1 MAARDGEHVD
11 AGEWK
16 SVNLSPCLAIRFRFG
31 VLFAFSP
38 GLLASRSSQPISSAS
53 MMMKLGLFLG
63 FSTLAPCWD
72 TVQSSSP
79 HSSIP
84 DRTKRVKASAILGQT
99 EMSVSMPLH
108 TDHMSRCSDKVCSPE
123 DNGVGGFGSTNKQI
137 CIIYFVVRSLNDSN
151 FFTNSPLASLKNH
164 RFAQIMFF
172 LCFSIVYVKKVNS

>member
-123 DNGVGGFGSTNKQI
+123 DNGVGGFGSTFDRGPHFIGAPPLIASDPRGQSHVAPSNQYHHPPLSPVGSWGGDVGGKNK
-137 CIIYFVVRSLNDSN
+137 
-151 FFTNSPLASLKNH
+151 
-164 RFAQIMFF
+164 
-172 LCFSIVYVKKVNS
+172 